1 MHSATQIIAQWVT
14 PATCSK
20 PCGQLYN
27 SIPSSTSNWSPP
39 SSLHLIPKDLQC
51 DNLKNKFAA
60 SFVGRSITV
69 MCQDAYLF
77 HSLRSSCQNFVW
89 SPGYSS
95 CLGYLSYSTNKS
107 PSDWML
113 HRQMDFQHQ
122 VQCSLY
128 HCPLQACVWRSHPLP
143 WMLWQSHQADNTP
156 KHFNQTLQPWLVCFR
171 KHVLLY
177 KLINVMQIPCRHF
190 TYFKGRH
197 SICSPSTPPAPLKL
211 LVKQL
216 SLPDASPATS
226 IFSKMDVVLIMLGLN
241 LSSRL

>member
-1 MHSATQIIAQWVT
+1 MIYS
-14 PATCSK
+14 
-20 PCGQLYN
+20 PCRYWKAHPLMGY
-27 SIPSSTSNWSPP
+27 IPSGFCKTRTCGCGYRFWRVRVRVAWENPRVARD
-39 SSLHLIPKDLQC
+39 IP
-51 DNLKNKFAA
+51 
-60 SFVGRSITV
+60 
-69 MCQDAYLF
+69 Y
-77 HSLRSSCQNFVW
+77 SLRSSCQNFVW

-156 KHFNQTLQPWLVCFR
+156 KHFNQTLQLWLVCFR

-197 SICSPSTPPAPLKL
+197 SICSPSTPLAPLKL

-226 IFSKMDVVLIMLGLN
+226 IFFQDGCCSDHAWAKLK
-241 LSSRL
+241 